1 MKKKL
6 RHSTATYE
14 DAKGS
19 QECDLVELAE
29 TYRKIGN
36 IPERIGWVKACEIA
50 LLAQAFLI
58 LNEKYEKEQ
67 SK

>member
-6 RHSTATYE
+6 RHSTATYTDE
-14 DAKGS
+14 NGS

-36 IPERIGWVKACEIA
+36 IPERVGWMKACELA
-50 LLAQAFLI
+50 LLADAFLT
-58 LNEKYEKEQ
+58 LYKKYEKEL
-67 SK
+67 K